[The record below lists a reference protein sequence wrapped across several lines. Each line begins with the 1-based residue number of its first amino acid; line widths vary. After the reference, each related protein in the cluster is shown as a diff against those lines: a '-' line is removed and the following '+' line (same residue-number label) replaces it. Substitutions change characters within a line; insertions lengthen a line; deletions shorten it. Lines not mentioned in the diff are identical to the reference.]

1 MTKKN
6 IVIGILAIALVFG
19 MTGPGAFAQEKHQPF
34 DVLIGFNT
42 GFGITPNIFGL
53 FSSISDQKIPKGNYA
68 IIIDFGITG
77 DFYLFNWLSF
87 NSGLFLHPDLYVLL
101 DQELK
106 GKFEFKDIAA
116 TPLCLTIPL
125 AAHINVPNVEW
136 LYAGAGL
143 SLNIPL
149 FGLLDS
155 TVKNVSGMN
164 IDTKGDFF
172 VGLPIDIGFDFIKPG
187 RGGTRFFFRVTPE
200 FHKRGTTV
208 PIGFIWQSWN
218 WRIFSR

>member
-19 MTGPGAFAQEKHQPF
+19 MTGQGAFAQEKHQPF
-34 DVLIGFNT
+34 DVLIGINT
-42 GFGITPNIFGL
+42 GFGISPNIFGL
-53 FSSISDQKIPKGNYA
+53 FKSISDQKIPKGNYA

-101 DQELK
+101 DQEIK

-125 AAHINVPNVEW
+125 AAHINIPNVEW

-155 TVKNVSGMN
+155 TVNKVAGKN

-200 FHKRGTTV
+200 FHKKRTTV